1 MHCFIST
8 SVKGKRVPIYNTP
21 LDLYAAN
28 RPATVICIGDSWF
41 WHPLANLTSQLQNR
55 FMNEDIL
62 LIGDSG
68 LEAADLVDPSQRF
81 FSMFQTALA
90 DYKGTLTHVFISAGG
105 NDFAGFDDF
114 ANILN
119 ADCSTA
125 AMPVDCYETVAMRAL
140 FAQIFGDLEIL
151 VRQVN
156 AIAPTATVRL
166 HNYDYAIPDGR
177 HVLGGGQWL
186 RVPMNARKVPQP
198 GSLKRGGFRREVV
211 ATLIDTFGAW
221 QQNLADKCVNTTFV
235 RTAGTVADNGWMDE
249 LHPRAAGFRRIA
261 RLLA

>member
-1 MHCFIST
+1 M
-8 SVKGKRVPIYNTP
+8 PIYNTP
-21 LDLYAAN
+21 LDLYAAS

-68 LEAADLVDPSQRF
+68 LEASDLVDPSQRF

-119 ADCSTA
+119 ADCSTS
-125 AMPVDCYETVAMRAL
+125 AMPAECYKLLLMLTCFVKKFSRC
-140 FAQIFGDLEIL
+140 
-151 VRQVN
+151 
-156 AIAPTATVRL
+156 
-166 HNYDYAIPDGR
+166 
-177 HVLGGGQWL
+177 
-186 RVPMNARKVPQP
+186 
-198 GSLKRGGFRREVV
+198 
-211 ATLIDTFGAW
+211 
-221 QQNLADKCVNTTFV
+221 DK
-235 RTAGTVADNGWMDE
+235 
-249 LHPRAAGFRRIA
+249 
-261 RLLA
+261 